1 MQKEP
6 PRHRQIRI
14 QLTGGIGDLEAWSQ
28 DLAEIAD
35 ERGFVQHF
43 QDGPKAFGEHGPLR
57 KLVIGFITKP

>member
-1 MQKEP
+1 MSK
-6 PRHRQIRI
+6 PRQVRI

-43 QDGPKAFGEHGPLR
+43 QDGPKRFGDHGPLH
-57 KLVIGFITKP
+57 KLTIGYIQKP